1 MKLSRWQEYGTLHSK
16 YNTATQLK
24 EIPILSPQFILEPQ
38 VQENS
43 RIFLGDVS
51 NLVIHLVEYT
61 QQLLS
66 AYCQHIRG

>member
-1 MKLSRWQEYGTLHSK
+1 M
-16 YNTATQLK
+16 YNTATQLR
-24 EIPILSPQFILEPQ
+24 EIAILSPQFILEPE

-61 QQLLS
+61 HQRLS